1 MNPLSGAIHCR
12 DNGLM
17 TINRAY
23 EDLLAALD
31 LDDVDAVWDCTGGET
46 IKQIPQRSVTR
57 LKVSW
62 NGQTRL
68 LYLKRHRPLRMG
80 LSGRIRQQGEQRYSQ
95 GRIEFDHICRFRE
108 NGFATVSPVACG
120 EKRRGDHV
128 VSFLITEDFYPF
140 VSLEEIIR
148 HRPEFFSGT
157 AGGRR
162 KDILLETVG
171 RLARRMHRCGLNH
184 RDFNA
189 THILLHYAEGCEQP
203 ETALFDLQRVD
214 RDSFFRFRWPIRT
227 LARVGQTL
235 PATLFTEADR
245 LTLFRAYK
253 GKAMLNLRDRFQRFW
268 IHRKTARISR
278 HTEKIMARKAKHMK
292 P

>member
-1 MNPLSGAIHCR
+1 MNPLSGEIHCR
-12 DNGLM
+12 DNGAM
-17 TINRAY
+17 TINREY
-23 EDLLAALD
+23 DNLLTTLG
-31 LDDVDAVWDCTGGET
+31 LDDVAAVYDHADGET
-46 IKQIPQRSVTR
+46 VKQIPQRSVTR
-57 LKVSW
+57 LTVPWK
-62 NGQTRL
+62 GRTRV
-68 LYLKRHRPLRMG
+68 LYLKRHRPVRIGFSDRM
-80 LSGRIRQQGEQRYSQ
+80 RQQGIQRYSQ

-120 EKRRGDHV
+120 EKRLGAHV
-128 VSFLITEDFYPF
+128 ISFLITEDVSPF

-157 AGGRR
+157 EGQRR

-171 RLARRMHRCGLNH
+171 QLARRMHRCGLNH

-189 THILLHYAEGCEQP
+189 THILLYYAEGCDRP

-214 RDSFFRFRWPIRT
+214 RRSFFRFRWPIRT

-235 PATLFTEADR
+235 PAPLFTEADR

-253 GKAMLNLRDRFQRFW
+253 GKTTLNLRDRFQRFW